1 MADKLNSGDIFTNPV
16 GNNLVVVDPNKIMGS
31 NGKVIDRLVNAEDL
45 VMYANLSARI
55 YPRSKIIA
63 GAAAGDEIKVEL
75 FEGELNF
82 LKPGGKK
89 FLDSD
94 WTEGFTDPDF
104 NKKKTRSSDGVEP
117 SKFFDNSKDFGGFGI
132 TSISVKINAS
142 YIPQVTINFTDIR
155 GKTLFEQAKTNT
167 PYTAF
172 FHLPYPTFFLT
183 LKGYYGKAVQY
194 QLTLEKF
201 VSRFDP
207 GTGDYL
213 ITCDFKGNHIALLR
227 DINMLQCVTAP
238 YMYPT
243 RVDSEGFTTSTKGRQ
258 VMSKVYGIYKEA
270 KLIPKDFP
278 EYTIVELI
286 QKVKTIDNDLGKLYG
301 EKNLTTTTDKLKYEE
316 TLDKLKEAFK
326 ENWVMEYLDTGLGED
341 VEITITAVDVQ
352 GNAYDKKVWTTAY
365 PLKAISD
372 INKNAQSPSTQTL
385 QEEEEKAKEALN
397 QIVLPYN
404 NELNEN
410 NTFGE
415 LGKYKV
421 KNSIKPGPA
430 LMLYHD
436 MKVNGPDG
444 VVVENIDKLSIE
456 IEPWFVIGMAEF
468 SFYGRWNQ
476 QKKDFTDLAKEMSE
490 IVSAELN
497 ERLQNYIGFVPT
509 IRNVFAVMLAGADTF
524 LRLLDDVHT
533 KAMRQSTNPKR
544 LAVANES
551 DDNAKN
557 NTKVNEVCYPW
568 PQYYVVEEEGPCGIT
583 SSVLKYPGASD
594 VINITE
600 SDNKVYWP
608 EVEFVEEFVK
618 STIYRLS
625 DYKFATVNSG
635 ISKPFTPINVRDW
648 PSNKTPYLTKD
659 NNEFLFE
666 ILDRAQAAITFGS
679 IQTRYQSLPSQSL
692 IGQSL
697 TELAGYEAQNINK
710 QIEEN
715 PELQEFIGSL
725 LSFED
730 IERKLKST
738 SPYNF
743 KIYESFGIITPFT
756 EKTFTI
762 ETRPNNPFE
771 VISKNFSLNSEAIK
785 VAKTTGLFDVAPII
799 CKTDPLQ
806 SWVSDNF
813 AGGKLISGPGDF
825 YGIGD
830 SLFYDINSSV
840 VLRDT
845 ATSLYLTS
853 SYLGSTLQ
861 NIVGMF
867 VRPGAPSGPQTDIN
881 IVNQYYEDKMLEP
894 AKLDYTEGDIKDSL
908 TPINLTDPN
917 NSFNQEIDQTSKKLA
932 SMLNTPYFI
941 NSLLDGVSKDKAG
954 TANPYTLSSYLL
966 LNSLPLINFRER
978 VLEFENEIDGE
989 FGDYVASMFNQMPA
1003 LHSVPIPLLLK
1014 IGSIW
1019 WRYKETVKT
1028 TIDPVTPIWGDI
1040 GMAPSTIYDPANS
1053 SLNTNFT
1060 FTGLTDGTSYNY
1072 TSEDTTNNSLQVGV
1086 YPSLIEA
1093 IQYIATDTTSSYV
1106 PPAPLS
1112 SLNLI
1117 FNPLTLPAVDLNLSI
1132 ENNVE
1137 VSYTSSDGT
1146 KVKYYTVYLD
1156 SNNINDKS
1164 TFGVKFGNKV
1174 EPKRYFIMYPSAGHL
1189 TWTEAPAYEDDGSI
1203 NPTMVPN
1210 NTNSIHNGAAR
1221 LLWASSPNG
1230 YFQHKS
1236 SYQPAYNQ
1244 YIKLVNPEK
1253 NEQVIPWSLIENT
1266 SYSTIEELRGVFN
1279 NQQLD
1284 EFEKMFLGFAD
1295 LKNPKNVGG
1304 TLKGF
1309 IKEISVIED
1318 SYFESDEMLKLDLGV
1333 DISNTIL
1340 AVQGRKFSRVVKQ
1353 FIERKIDYSHNSTT
1367 NLDMIVNGSTVLQNL
1382 MGLVEVQEANYD
1394 RVDGT
1399 ESDFGKKNYDFGQYP
1414 ESSVVIPITAGGT
1427 FPPLTQEHIDM
1438 QIYVGEHY
1446 ASSNAFDLLSTT
1458 DISNPFYNFFVTAR
1472 PDGNGITFNSSN
1484 IEAFAPIIRM
1494 YGTYCTQ
1501 APSLNTFPAHEYLQL
1516 LVTELAA
1523 LNNKE
1528 ENYVN
1533 TILKETKKKIKQD
1546 KNINKLKEPDAR
1558 PDVEAVDL
1566 KLDLYNS
1573 FKTMND
1579 RWVSGINLTATGGTL
1594 FERFLFLDRANRDI
1608 GSDAIINIWDILKL
1622 DSPFDDGSSKTLTQ
1636 SIASYLSIILADNY
1650 FNFIPLPSY
1659 INFFNIEGD
1668 NSQLQGN
1675 AMFGTFTNVD
1685 YLDSKPAFLCQY
1697 VGNTSSQLDVKTPN
1711 NGYSTDTFNV
1721 NNTAKNPLLAEDC
1734 GDKNLSNKVMGFNV
1748 DFGIPNQN
1756 IFESITLDQSQYQ
1769 NTAESYKILQ
1779 EMANSGG
1786 GGATS
1791 MASLSLY
1798 NVYASR
1804 SYTAKITCMG
1814 NVTIQPTQYF
1824 QLRYLPMF
1832 NGPYLIINVEHDIR
1846 PNTIETSFEGVRVPI
1861 PKLPKID
1868 DLVQRVNESL
1878 YKEAETNLRETRQPN
1893 YYYDDLNATTKQM
1906 KLTRE
1911 ENGYIDSGSTWN
1923 SPRFIDD
1930 AIGWGDVMHPLDV
1943 DISEDNPS
1951 EPHLGIDLFP
1961 KVDMTD
1967 EASSEDGLY
1976 VYPAFD
1982 GIVTAVRDGC
1992 IIGNTSENCAKGNYV
2007 EITHDMG
2014 VANPVDDETAYY
2026 KIIYAFLREGV
2037 LVTPNQG
2044 TESVI
2049 YKNSV
2054 GIINGPNIVGKK
2066 LGKLGN
2072 TGNSKGQHLH
2082 FEIIRGV
2089 QVKGQIVEHI
2099 LNPKN
2104 FLPAYRPL

>member
-1 MADKLNSGDIFTNPV
+1 MADKLNSGDVLTNPV

-31 NGKVIDRLVNAEDL
+31 NGKVIDRLVNTEDL

-89 FLDSD
+89 FLDSE
-94 WTEGFTDPDF
+94 WTEGFTDPNF
-104 NKKKTRSSDGVEP
+104 NENKKRNSDGVEP
-117 SKFFDNSKDFGGFGI
+117 AKFFDNSKDFGGFGI
-132 TSISVKINAS
+132 TSISVKVNAS

-155 GKTLFEQAKTNT
+155 GKTLFEQARTNT

-207 GTGDYL
+207 GSGDYL

-227 DINMLQCVTAP
+227 DINMHQCVTAP

-258 VMSKVYGIYKEA
+258 IMSNVYGIYKKA
-270 KLIPKDFP
+270 KLIPEDFP

-301 EKNLTTTTDKLKYEE
+301 ERNLTVTTDKLRYEE
-316 TLDKLKEAFK
+316 TLDKFKEAFK
-326 ENWVMEYLDTGLGED
+326 ENWVMEYLATDLGED
-341 VEITITAVDVQ
+341 VEITITDVDVQ

-365 PLKAISD
+365 PLKAIGK
-372 INKNAQSPSTQTL
+372 INANAQSPTIQTL
-385 QEEEEKAKEALN
+385 EEEEEKAKQALN
-397 QIVLPYN
+397 QIILQYD
-404 NELNEN
+404 NELSEN
-410 NTFGE
+410 STFGE
-415 LGKYKV
+415 FGEYKV
-421 KNSIKPGPA
+421 KNSIKPQPTVT
-430 LMLYHD
+430 LYSD
-436 MKVNGPDG
+436 MKVNQPDG
-444 VVVENIDKLSIE
+444 ITVDNTDNLNIQ
-456 IEPWFVIGMAEF
+456 IEPWFIIGMAEF

-476 QKKDFTDLAKEMSE
+476 QKKNFTDLATEMSE
-490 IVSAELN
+490 VVSAELN
-497 ERLQNYIGFVPT
+497 EKLQNYIGFVPT
-509 IRNVFAVMLAGADTF
+509 IRNVFAIMLAGADTF

-551 DDNAKN
+551 NDNAQN
-557 NTKVNEVCYPW
+557 NTQSNEVCYPW
-568 PQYYVVEEEGPCGIT
+568 PQYYVVEEEGDCGIT
-583 SSVLKYPGASD
+583 SAVLKYPGASD
-594 VINITE
+594 VINVTE
-600 SDNKVYWP
+600 SNNKIYWP
-608 EVEFVEEFVK
+608 EVEFVEEYVK

-625 DYKFATVNSG
+625 DYKFATLNSG
-635 ISKPFTPINVRDW
+635 ISKQFIPINVRDW
-648 PSNKTPYLTKD
+648 PSSTTPYSTKD

-666 ILDRAQAAITFGS
+666 ILDRAQAVITFGS
-679 IQTRYQSLPSQSL
+679 VMTRYEALSSQNL
-692 IGQSL
+692 VGEAL
-697 TELAGYEAQNINK
+697 NELAAYEAENINK

-715 PELQEFIGSL
+715 PKLQEFIGGL

-743 KIYESFGIITPFT
+743 SIYENFGIITPFT
-756 EKTFTI
+756 QKTFTI
-762 ETRPNNPFE
+762 ETIPNNPFD
-771 VISKNFSLNSEAIK
+771 VISKNFSLNSQAIK
-785 VAKTTGLFDVAPII
+785 VSKTTGFFDVVPII
-799 CKTDPLQ
+799 FPQTTG
-806 SWVSDNF
+806 SWIVNNF
-813 AGGKLISGPGDF
+813 AGGELISGPGDF

-830 SLFYDINSSV
+830 SLFYDINGTG
-840 VLRDT
+840 VLSDIKGVR
-845 ATSLYLTS
+845 YLTS
-853 SYLGSTLQ
+853 VDLGLKMHITSAKAPMLFHLLLGS
-861 NIVGMF
+861 
-867 VRPGAPSGPQTDIN
+867 PSGPQTDVN
-881 IVNQYYEDKMLEP
+881 VVNQYYEDKMSDP
-894 AKLDYTEGDIKDSL
+894 AKIDYTEGDIKDSL
-908 TPINLTDPN
+908 TPINLNDPLQGN
-917 NSFNQEIDQTSKKLA
+917 TLNQEIDQTSKKLA

-978 VLEFENEIDGE
+978 VLDVTNGRDGD

-1003 LHSVPIPLLLK
+1003 LHTVPISLLLK

-1019 WRYKETVKT
+1019 WRYKETIKT
-1028 TIDPVTPIWGDI
+1028 TNDPLTAIWGDI
-1040 GMAPSTIYDPANS
+1040 GMSPATIYDPGGS
-1053 SLNTNFT
+1053 SLNANFT
-1060 FTGLTDGTSYNY
+1060 FTGLTDGTTYNY
-1072 TSEDTTNNSLQVGV
+1072 ISEDTTNNSLQVGV

-1093 IQYIATDTTSSYV
+1093 IQYIATDNTSSYV
-1106 PPAPLS
+1106 PPLPVPAPTS

-1117 FNPLTLPAVDLNLSI
+1117 FNPLILPAVDLNLSI
-1132 ENNVE
+1132 ENNVA

-1146 KVKYYTVYLD
+1146 KVNYYTVYLD

-1164 TFGVKFGNKV
+1164 TFGVKFGNRV
-1174 EPKRYFIMYPSAGHL
+1174 EPNRYFIMYPSSGRL
-1189 TWTEAPAYEDDGSI
+1189 TWTEAPAYEDDGTI
-1203 NPTMVPN
+1203 NPASVPN
-1210 NTNSIHNGAAR
+1210 NTNSMHNGAAR
-1221 LLWASSPNG
+1221 LLWSSSPNG

-1236 SYQPAYNQ
+1236 SYKPNYNQ
-1244 YIKLVNPEK
+1244 YLKLVNPEK

-1284 EFEKMFLGFAD
+1284 EFEKMFLAFAD
-1295 LKNPKNVGG
+1295 SKNPKNVGG

-1309 IKEISVIED
+1309 IKEVSVIED
-1318 SYFESDEMLKLDLGV
+1318 SYFDSAELDFINGAIY
-1333 DISNTIL
+1333 DIGSTIL
-1340 AVQGRKFSRVVKQ
+1340 VVQARKFDRVVGE
-1353 FIERKIDYSHNSTT
+1353 FIHQSIDYSHNSTT
-1367 NLDMIVNGSTVLQNL
+1367 NLDMIVNGSTVLQNV
-1382 MGLVEVQEANYD
+1382 MGLYS
-1394 RVDGT
+1394 
-1399 ESDFGKKNYDFGQYP
+1399 ESTDYDFGTYP
-1414 ESSVVIPITAGGT
+1414 QSSVTIPTTVGGT

-1446 ASSNAFDLLSTT
+1446 TSGNDFDLLSTT

-1494 YGTYCTQ
+1494 YGTYCTK
-1501 APSLNTFPAHEYLQL
+1501 APSLNTFPAHKYIKL
-1516 LVTELAA
+1516 LVDELEE
-1523 LNNKE
+1523 LNTQE
-1528 ENYVN
+1528 EEYIN
-1533 TILKETKKKIKQD
+1533 TILKKTKKKIKEE
-1546 KNINKLKEPDAR
+1546 KNINKLKEPDSR
-1558 PDVEAVDL
+1558 PSVEADDL
-1566 KLDLYNS
+1566 KLELYNG

-1579 RWVSGINLTATGGTL
+1579 RWISGINLTATGGTL

-1608 GSDAIINIWDILKL
+1608 GNDAVINIWDILKL

-1668 NSQLQGN
+1668 NSQRQGN
-1675 AMFGTFTNVD
+1675 AMFGTFTTVD
-1685 YLDSKPAFLCQY
+1685 YLESKPAFLCQY
-1697 VGNTSSQLDVKTPN
+1697 VGNSSNQLDVKTPN
-1711 NGYSTDTFNV
+1711 NGYSTDTFNA
-1721 NNTAKNPLLAEDC
+1721 NNTANNPLLAEDC
-1734 GDKNLSNKVMGFNV
+1734 GDRNLSNKVMGFNV

-1769 NTAESYKILQ
+1769 NTAESYKVLQ

-1814 NVTIQPTQYF
+1814 NVTIQPTMYF

-1846 PNTIETSFEGVRVPI
+1846 PNTIETSFEGIRVPI

-1893 YYYDDLNATTKQM
+1893 YYYDNLNATKNQM

-1911 ENGYIDSGSTWN
+1911 QDGYIDSGSTWN
-1923 SPRFIDD
+1923 SPNLVND
-1930 AIGWGDVMHPLDV
+1930 AITWGDVMFPFDV
-1943 DISEDNPS
+1943 NVSEDNPL
-1951 EPHLGIDLFP
+1951 EPHLGIDLTP
-1961 KVDMTD
+1961 TIKMTD
-1967 EASSEDGLY
+1967 EASSDAGLY

-1982 GIVTAVRDGC
+1982 GVVTAVVDGC
-1992 IIGNTSENCAKGNYV
+1992 PIGNTEENCAKGNYV

-2014 VANPVDDETAYY
+2014 IANPLDDETAYY
-2026 KIIYAFLREGV
+2026 KITYAFLREGV
-2037 LVTPNQG
+2037 LVTPDQG
-2044 TESVI
+2044 PESII
-2049 YKNSV
+2049 YKSSV
-2054 GIINGPNIVGKK
+2054 GVGGKK

-2082 FEIIRGV
+2082 FEIVRGV
-2089 QVKGQIVEHI
+2089 QVKGKIVEHI

>member
-94 WTEGFTDPDF
+94 WTDGFTDPDF
-104 NKKKTRSSDGVEP
+104 NKKKTRSGNGVEP
-117 SKFFDNSKDFGGFGI
+117 AKFYDNSKDFGGFGI
-132 TSISVKINAS
+132 TSISVKVNAS

-227 DINMLQCVTAP
+227 DINMMQCVTAP

-243 RVDSEGFTTSTKGRQ
+243 RVDSDGFTTSTKGRQ
-258 VMSKVYGIYKEA
+258 IMSSVYGIYKKA
-270 KLIPKDFP
+270 KLIPQDFP

-316 TLDKLKEAFK
+316 SLDKFKEAFK
-326 ENWVMEYLDTGLGED
+326 ENWVMKYLATDLGED
-341 VEITITAVDVQ
+341 VEIVISAVDVQ
-352 GNAYDKKVWTTAY
+352 GNAYDKKVSTTAY
-365 PLKAISD
+365 PLKAIGD
-372 INKNAQSPSTQTL
+372 INKNQQSPTTQSL

-397 QIVLPYN
+397 QLVLQYE

-415 LGKYKV
+415 FGEYKV
-421 KNSIKPGPA
+421 KNSIKPGPT
-430 LMLYHD
+430 LTLYAD
-436 MKVNGPDG
+436 MKVNGVDG
-444 VVVENIDKLSIE
+444 VTVDNTDKLLIA
-456 IEPWFVIGMAEF
+456 IEPWFVIGVAEF
-468 SFYGRWNQ
+468 SFYGRWNK
-476 QKKDFTDLAKEMSE
+476 QKKDFTDLAKEMSTV
-490 IVSAELN
+490 VSAELN

-509 IRNVFAVMLAGADTF
+509 IRNVFAVMLAGADTY

-551 DDNAKN
+551 NDNAKN
-557 NTKVNEVCYPW
+557 NTKANEVCYPW
-568 PQYYVVEEEGPCGIT
+568 PQYYVVEEEGKCGIT
-583 SSVLKYPGASD
+583 SAVLKYPGASD

-625 DYKFATVNSG
+625 DYKFATLNSG
-635 ISKPFTPINVRDW
+635 LSKQFTPINVRDW
-648 PSNKTPYLTKD
+648 PSRTTPYITKD

-666 ILDRAQAAITFGS
+666 ILDRAQAAITFGGTM
-679 IQTRYQSLPSQSL
+679 TRYQALPAQSL
-692 IGQSL
+692 IGESL
-697 TELAGYEAQNINK
+697 NELAVYEAQNINK

-715 PELQEFIGSL
+715 PQLQEFIGSL
-725 LSFED
+725 SSFED

-743 KIYESFGIITPFT
+743 KVYESFGIVTPFT
-756 EKTFTI
+756 QKTFTI

-771 VISKNFSLNSEAIK
+771 IVSKNFSLNSEAIK
-785 VAKTTGLFDVAPII
+785 VAKTTGFFDVVPII
-799 CKTDPLQ
+799 YTNVD
-806 SWVSDNF
+806 SWVTSNF
-813 AGGKLISGPGDF
+813 AGGKLISSPGDF
-825 YGIGD
+825 YSIND
-830 SLFYDINSSV
+830 SLVYDTNASG
-840 VLRDT
+840 VLRDNT
-845 ATSLYLTS
+845 DFGYLTS
-853 SYLGSTLQ
+853 MF
-861 NIVGMF
+861 IGMRLEGMTW
-867 VRPGAPSGPQTDIN
+867 VDYYTNSGPSGPQTDIN
-881 IVNQYYEDKMLEP
+881 VVNQYYETRMSTSFDGMF
-894 AKLDYTEGDIKDSL
+894 LDYTEGDIKDSL

-941 NSLLDGVSKDKAG
+941 NSLLDGVNKDKAG

-978 VLEFENEIDGE
+978 VFSMRTNISGK

-1028 TIDPVTPIWGDI
+1028 TIDPLTPIWGDI

-1072 TSEDTTNNSLQVGV
+1072 ISEDTTNNSLQVGV

-1093 IQYIATDTTSSYV
+1093 IQYIATDTTNSYV

-1132 ENNVE
+1132 ENNVQ

-1164 TFGVKFGNKV
+1164 TFGVKFGNNV
-1174 EPKRYFIMYPSAGHL
+1174 EPGRYFIIYPSAGHL
-1189 TWTEAPAYEDDGSI
+1189 TWTEAPAYADDGTI
-1203 NPTMVPN
+1203 NPATAPN
-1210 NTNSIHNGAAR
+1210 NTNSMHNGAAR

-1253 NEQVIPWSLIENT
+1253 NEQFIPWSLIENT

-1284 EFEKMFLGFAD
+1284 EFEKMFLAFAD

-1304 TLKGF
+1304 TLKGL
-1309 IKEISVIED
+1309 IKGISVIED
-1318 SYFESDEMLKLDLGV
+1318 TYFDTDESETVTQGF
-1333 DISNTIL
+1333 DIASTIL
-1340 AVQGRKFSRVVKQ
+1340 VVQARKFSELVSE
-1353 FIERKIDYSHNSTT
+1353 FINTKIDYSHNSTT

-1382 MGLVEVQEANYD
+1382 MGLYSKSTD
-1394 RVDGT
+1394 
-1399 ESDFGKKNYDFGQYP
+1399 YDFGIYP
-1414 ESSVVIPITAGGT
+1414 QSSVTIPTTVGGT

-1446 ASSNAFDLLSTT
+1446 ASGNDFDLLSTT
-1458 DISNPFYNFFVTAR
+1458 DISNPFYNFFITAR
-1472 PDGNGITFNSSN
+1472 EDGNGIAFDSSN

-1494 YGTYCTQ
+1494 YGTYCVK
-1501 APSLNTFPAHEYLQL
+1501 APALNTFPAHKYLKL
-1516 LVTELAA
+1516 LVDELEE
-1523 LNNKE
+1523 LNTKE
-1528 ENYVN
+1528 EGYVN
-1533 TILKETKKKIKQD
+1533 AILKETKKKIKAT
-1546 KNINKLKEPDAR
+1546 KNLNKLKEPKVR
-1558 PDVEAVDL
+1558 PEVEANDL
-1566 KLDLYNS
+1566 KLELYNS

-1608 GSDAIINIWDILKL
+1608 GSDAIINIWDILQL
-1622 DSPFDDGSSKTLTQ
+1622 DSPFDGGSSKTLTQ

-1659 INFFNIEGD
+1659 INFFNVEGD
-1668 NSQLQGN
+1668 NSQRQGN
-1675 AMFGTFTNVD
+1675 AMFGTFTTVD

-1697 VGNTSSQLDVKTPN
+1697 VGNSSSQLDVKTPN
-1711 NGYSTDTFNV
+1711 NGYSTDTFNA
-1721 NNTAKNPLLAEDC
+1721 NNTANNPLLAEEC
-1734 GDKNLSNKVMGFNV
+1734 GDRNLSNKVMGFNV

-1769 NTAESYKILQ
+1769 NTAESYKVLQ

-1814 NVTIQPTQYF
+1814 NVTIQPTMYF

-1846 PNTIETSFEGVRVPI
+1846 PNTIETSFEGIRVPI

-1878 YKEAETNLRETRQPN
+1878 YKEAETNLRGTRQPN
-1893 YYYDDLNATTKQM
+1893 YFYDNLNATTKQM
-1906 KLTRE
+1906 KLTPE
-1911 ENGYIDSGSTWN
+1911 DNGYIDSGSTSF
-1923 SPRFIDD
+1923 SPHIIDD
-1930 AIGWGDVMHPLDV
+1930 AIVWGTVMFPGHV
-1943 DISEDNPS
+1943 SISEDNPL
-1951 EPHLGIDLFP
+1951 EPHLGIDLTP
-1961 KVDMTD
+1961 VIDMTE
-1967 EASSEDGLY
+1967 EASSETGLY

-1982 GIVTAVRDGC
+1982 GVVTAVIDGC
-1992 IIGNTSENCAKGNYV
+1992 SVGNTDEHCAKGNVV

-2014 VANPVDDETAYY
+2014 VVNPVDDETVYY
-2026 KIIYAFLREGV
+2026 KIIYAFLREGI

-2044 TESVI
+2044 PESII
-2049 YKNSV
+2049 YKSSV
-2054 GIINGPNIVGKK
+2054 GRMDINLPGSMTGKK

-2089 QVKGQIVEHI
+2089 QVKGKVVEHI

-2104 FLPAYRPL
+2104 FLPEYQQN